1 MKTTITI
8 LFITLTRM
16 FFSQCGLGAATPIT
30 NNNCLTGQTFPFSG
44 GGFVS
49 GCNGGTNPYSL
60 YSFTAPA
67 TCVDFDINTLTNSGP
82 DTDWQ
87 WRIVATTGCTVVA
100 GACVEQV
107 ADGVGFTMSAD
118 NVSGGYLLT
127 PGVSYLIQVMG
138 DNPSNFTTCMSN
150 NVEPSNSCAGAAG
163 LGTGA
168 TTYFNG
174 SAGCAFSGT
183 QTGGT
188 GDPAAS
194 LMCAGSL
201 ENTQWVNFSPTAGAT
216 SFQVVGTNVTCTGGA
231 CAYQFG
237 IFSSATAC
245 GALTSEGCVANGAA
259 CGPGPDPNSQVSTA
273 GGNTLVWSG
282 VSNTTFTSTIT
293 AGAGTF
299 TGTEQFYLIM
309 DGNAGSSCTYTLT
322 GINVVP
328 LPIEMVWFQVKAL
341 ENANLLKFQIA
352 SQVDND
358 YFTVERTNDGENW
371 MEIGEINGA
380 GTTTIQTT
388 YSFVD
393 ENFRLGYNYYRIKQT
408 DYDGKHTYSETRL
421 ADNAIK
427 TKEIATVVNGLGQA
441 VTINESGLIF
451 IQYTDGSVDKKY
463 NF

>member
-1 MKTTITI
+1 MKITITL
-8 LFITLTRM
+8 LFITLTRTL
-16 FFSQCGLGAATPIT
+16 FSQCAGATPIT
-30 NNNCLTGQTFPFSG
+30 NGNCLSGQSLTTLS
-44 GGFVS
+44 GGFVA
-49 GCNGGTNPYSL
+49 GCNGGSNPFIT
-60 YSFTAPA
+60 YSFTAPVG
-67 TCVDFDINTLTNSGP
+67 CVDFDISNIVGNGTGLS
-82 DTDWQ
+82 WQ
-87 WRIVATTGCTVVA
+87 YRFINAACSAVLG
-100 GACVEQV
+100 GGCVEQV
-107 ADGVGFTMSAD
+107 SDGIGFTLTAD

-127 PGVSYLIQVMG
+127 PGTAYFLQIMG
-138 DNPSNFTTCMSN
+138 DNPSTFTVCMSN

-174 SAGCAFSGT
+174 SAGCAFTGT

-201 ENTQWVNFSPTAGAT
+201 ENTQWVNFSPAAGAT
-216 SFQVVGTNVTCTGGA
+216 SFQVVGTNITCTGGA

-237 IFSSATAC
+237 IFSSPTAC

-259 CGPGPDPNSQVSTA
+259 CGSGPDPISEVSTA
-273 GGNTLVWSG
+273 GGNTLVWSSG
-282 VSNTTFTSTIT
+282 VSTFTATIT

-299 TGTEQFYLIM
+299 TGTEEFYLVM
-309 DGNAGSSCTYTLT
+309 DGNAGASCTYTLT
-322 GINVVP
+322 GVNVVP

-371 MEIGEINGA
+371 IEIGEINGA
-380 GTTTIQTT
+380 GTTNVQTT

-393 ENFRLGYNYYRIKQT
+393 ENYRLGHNYYRIKQT
-408 DYDGKHTYSETRL
+408 DYNGKHAYSEIRL
-421 ADNAIK
+421 ANNGVM
-427 TKEIATVVNGLGQA
+427 TKEIITIVNGLGQV
-441 VTINESGLIF
+441 VTIDQSGLIF
-451 IQYTDGSVDKKY
+451 IQYKDGSVEKRY
-463 NF
+463 NL